1 MQTMSENQQ
10 AIGNWHSGKAVL
22 MLDLDDV
29 LNPSLMRHPHKTRLD
44 GYHKQPFGPV
54 KAWVCEEHGQR
65 LEDLDVQIVWATT
78 WVDYPVLLAEY
89 AAAIGL
95 PADLPRIAKV
105 SPSSLA
111 GSGKLDGLRDWLTAS
126 DAEDV
131 PLIWIDDALAGHDL
145 AWAEDRTAPT
155 LTLTPIPQL
164 GLTAAMYGQVH
175 EFLDSL

>member
-1 MQTMSENQQ
+1 MQTISVNQQ

-65 LEDLDVQIVWATT
+65 LQDLDVQIVWATT
-78 WVDYPVLLAEY
+78 WVDHPELLAEY
-89 AAAIGL
+89 AEAIGL
-95 PADLPRIAKV
+95 PTDLPRIETV
-105 SPSSLA
+105 SPSSPKSCGKLNGVRQWLA
-111 GSGKLDGLRDWLTAS
+111 GN

-131 PLIWIDDALAGHDL
+131 PMVWIDDALADHDL
-145 AWAEDRTAPT
+145 SWAEDRTAPT
-155 LTLTPIPQL
+155 LTLKPIPQH
-164 GLTAAMYGQVH
+164 GLTATMYVQVH
-175 EFLDSL
+175 DFLDTL